1 VLELVK
7 RSDKKIAVSDMTQ
20 ILFKNRAE
28 WRQWLAQNHATEK
41 EIWLEYYKKG
51 SGKTSISYDEA
62 VEEAL
67 CWGWID
73 SLVHKLDAERY
84 MQRYTPRKTDSIWS
98 ESNKCRVEK
107 AIAQNCMTSFGL
119 EKIEIARENGSWMQL
134 DKIDRALVIPADL
147 AVALSRDTV
156 AKKNFEKLAP
166 SYKKQYVWWIES
178 AKRLETR
185 ERRINETVT
194 RVKAGQVSW
203 VNRSLVH

>member
-1 VLELVK
+1 LVTQD
-7 RSDKKIAVSDMTQ
+7 DKKVGVSDMAQ

-51 SGKTSISYDEA
+51 SGKTSVSYDEA

-84 MQRYTPRKTDSIWS
+84 MQRYTPRRTDSIWS
-98 ESNKCRVEK
+98 ERNKRRVEK
-107 AIAQNCMTSFGL
+107 AISENCMTSFGM

-134 DKIDRALVIPADL
+134 DTIDRALVIPADL
-147 AVALSRDTV
+147 IDALSRDAT
-156 AKKNFEKLAP
+156 AEKNFDKLAP
-166 SYKKQYVWWIES
+166 SHKKQYVWWIES

-185 ERRINETVT
+185 ERRINETVD
-194 RVKAGQVSW
+194 RVKTCRIAWS
-203 VNRSLVH
+203 